1 MGGSDLK
8 QTLEELR
15 VDVMKARIP
24 VLRSQGEEPTASTGN
39 QVDKEWA
46 LLPDS
51 SWLAT
56 PFNIVW

>member
-1 MGGSDLK
+1 
-8 QTLEELR
+8 
-15 VDVMKARIP
+15 MKARIP
-24 VLRSQGEEPTASTGN
+24 VLRSQGEEPTASTDN

-56 PFNIVW
+56 PFDIVW

>member
-1 MGGSDLK
+1 
-8 QTLEELR
+8 
-15 VDVMKARIP
+15 MKARKT

-39 QVDKEWA
+39 QVDKGWA

-56 PFNIVW
+56 LYQMVWRVSF

>member
-1 MGGSDLK
+1 
-8 QTLEELR
+8 
-15 VDVMKARIP
+15 MKTRKP

-56 PFNIVW
+56 LYQMVWRVSFS